1 MAAEISFSAKVSVF
15 DKVPVL
21 DPALMLDLVP
31 VFNGGMGP
39 KEPGPPTIS

>member
-1 MAAEISFSAKVSVF
+1 MAAEISVF
-15 DKVPVL
+15 GKVPE
-21 DPALMLDLVP
+21 LDLVP